1 MPRGGIH
8 KGTLRPTWKAGK
20 TTTVRLPA
28 AKKNEIL
35 AVARALDALDSEGK
49 ILDAQIYRDA
59 IDILR
64 GALSLPKNNGSKY
77 GAAIKEALTLLGEPA
92 EPLPLA

>member
-8 KGTLRPTWKAGK
+8 KGTLQPTWRSGK

-35 AVARALDALDSEGK
+35 AVARALDALESEGK
-49 ILDAQIYRDA
+49 IMDAEIYREA
-59 IDILR
+59 IHILR
-64 GALSLPKNNGSKY
+64 GALSLPKNNGSRY
-77 GAAIKEALTLLGEPA
+77 GAAIREALTLLGEPP
-92 EPLPLA
+92 EPLPKE